1 MSKVTV
7 FLIRAALGV
16 AGGWVLSH
24 FFFNDDLII
33 WAILT
38 VLVIAAAYASEFWR
52 GKR

>member
-1 MSKVTV
+1 MSKGMV
-7 FLIRAALGV
+7 FVIRAVLGV
-16 AGGWVLSH
+16 VGGWALSH
-24 FFFNDDLII
+24 FFFNDDLLI